1 MKIISV
7 TVGPISTNCYIVYNE
22 TNKEAVVIDPGAEAN
37 KIQFE
42 LDKRGLNIKAI
53 LLTHGHFDHTNAIKA
68 LSKTGVKIY
77 LHGQDEPFASAGN
90 TFFPGMYVSSFCVDV
105 FVSDGDLINEAGLTF
120 KVISTPGHT
129 RGSVCYVVENNIFSG
144 DTLFYMSVGRTDFP
158 MGNTAAL
165 IDSVKN
171 KLFALDGNYTV
182 FPGHGEST
190 TLEFERKYNPYV

>member
-22 TNKEAVVIDPGAEAN
+22 TNNEAVVIDPGAEAN

-68 LSKTGVKIY
+68 LSKNGVKIY
-77 LHGQDEPFASAGN
+77 LHGQDEPFATAGN

>member
-68 LSKTGVKIY
+68 LSKNGVKIY
-77 LHGQDEPFASAGN
+77 LHGQDEPFATAGN